1 MSGDP
6 LYVQTDGLRSFS
18 QTHSEVVAGL
28 SQLMGAAAPAAAGVE
43 TTHGPIAAAVSAAL
57 SDLLGAR
64 QSTLQTTANSGN
76 TLSELLQRAAQ
87 AYEDGDKR
95 GASAMVSAAEAMANA
110 DGAGGAAVA
119 AGGAAGAGA
128 GAANAAAPGGG
139 GAGDAMGQVISQMGQ
154 QAGQL
159 GQMAQSVA
167 QPLQGLAQPLQ
178 QLPQQVMQGAQHF
191 VEKAT
196 QAADKAQPKG
206 ADAGAPEQRDE
217 TPPGVTAGTGRAPD
231 QPPVH
236 RAEPAQTRPQSD

>member
-95 GASAMVSAAEAMANA
+95 GASAMVSAAEAMATPTEPA
-110 DGAGGAAVA
+110 EQGVLRAAQPGPVPALRMRLHQVA
-119 AGGAAGAGA
+119 A
-128 GAANAAAPGGG
+128 
-139 GAGDAMGQVISQMGQ
+139 
-154 QAGQL
+154 
-159 GQMAQSVA
+159 
-167 QPLQGLAQPLQ
+167 
-178 QLPQQVMQGAQHF
+178 
-191 VEKAT
+191 E
-196 QAADKAQPKG
+196 
-206 ADAGAPEQRDE
+206 RE
-217 TPPGVTAGTGRAPD
+217 TRWAR
-231 QPPVH
+231 
-236 RAEPAQTRPQSD
+236 